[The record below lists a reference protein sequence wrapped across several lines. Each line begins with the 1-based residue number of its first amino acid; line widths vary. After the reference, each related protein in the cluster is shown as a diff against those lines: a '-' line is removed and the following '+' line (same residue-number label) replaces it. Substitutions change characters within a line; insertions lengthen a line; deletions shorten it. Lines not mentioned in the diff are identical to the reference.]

1 MYAPI
6 AMRENKLAVLDCAFV
21 PELKLL
27 IDFNEAVKIYA
38 N

>member
-1 MYAPI
+1 MYALV
-6 AMRENKLAVLDCAFV
+6 AMWENKLAVLDCAFV

-27 IDFNEAVKIYA
+27 IDFNEAVKVYA